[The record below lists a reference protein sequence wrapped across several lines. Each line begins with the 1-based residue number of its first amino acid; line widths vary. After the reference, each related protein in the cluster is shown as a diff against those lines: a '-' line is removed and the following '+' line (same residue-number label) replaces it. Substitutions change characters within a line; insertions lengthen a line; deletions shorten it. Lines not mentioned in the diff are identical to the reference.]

1 MNMEEKIKYLSLKA
15 VNAPYEEK
23 IKTEIAKVV
32 ESGRYLQGEAVEHF
46 EQAYA
51 QFIGSKH
58 CISCGNGLDALK
70 LMLMGDLAL
79 GRLHKGDEVIVPAN
93 TYIATIIAISS
104 VGLKPVLADVSP
116 ISYQLNAQHI
126 RKHITPKTKA
136 IMLVHLYGRLAYN
149 NDIYAVCK
157 EQQLRLYEDNAQ
169 AFGCSVTTASGGC
182 IRTGNIGHAAAHSF
196 YPSKNLGA
204 LGDAGAVTTNDP
216 YLAQAIRALH
226 DYGRTSKDVFD
237 YQGINSRMD
246 EIQATVLN
254 VKLRHPLDE
263 MNSRILQVQKYLNGI
278 KSGIMKYYNPFL
290 HTIALG
296 QYVAHIVPFMTPWR
310 DELKAY
316 LADKGIETL
325 IHYPIPPHKQRCY
338 PEWNNASFP
347 VTELIAS
354 HELSLPCNS
363 ALTEGEQEYIIES
376 INQFYQEKGM

>member
-1 MNMEEKIKYLSLKA
+1 MERNIKYLSLKA
-15 VNAPYEEK
+15 VNAPYEEE
-23 IKTEIAKVV
+23 IKAEITKVV
-32 ESGRYLQGEAVEHF
+32 ESGRYLQGEAIEQF

-70 LMLMGDLAL
+70 LILMGDLAL
-79 GRLHKGDEVIVPAN
+79 GRLHRGDEVIVPAN

-116 ISYQLNAQHI
+116 ISFQLSGRHI
-126 RKHITPKTKA
+126 KKHITPKTKA
-136 IMLVHLYGRLAYN
+136 IMLVHLYGRLAYS
-149 NDIYAVCK
+149 NDIFAVCK
-157 EQQLRLYEDNAQ
+157 EYKLRLYEDNAQ
-169 AFGCSVTTASGGC
+169 AFGCTVTTSSGGY
-182 IRTGNIGHAAAHSF
+182 IHTGNIGHAAAHSF

-216 YLAQAIRALH
+216 NLAQAIRALH
-226 DYGRTSKDVFD
+226 DYGRTSKDAFG

-246 EIQATVLN
+246 EIQAAVLN
-254 VKLRHPLDE
+254 VKLRHPLVE
-263 MNSRILQVQKYLNGI
+263 KNSRILQVKNYLEGI
-278 KSGIMKYYNPFL
+278 KSGIMKHYNPFL
-290 HTIALG
+290 HSVAID

-310 DELKAY
+310 DQLKAY

-338 PEWNNASFP
+338 PEWNTASFP

-363 ALTEGEQEYIIES
+363 ALTEGEQEYIIEK
-376 INQFYQEKGM
+376 INQFYTQKGV